1 VRSYLELLEQA
12 NSNKSKISEIVILRE
27 MEATGLD
34 REQLLAKMKLNYS
47 VMQQSVEQGLTS
59 EWRSF
64 SGMVGGDAARLI
76 EYGKSERTLL
86 GHTMNK
92 VAARAIAAAE
102 INAGMGRIV
111 AAPTGGA
118 CGVLPAVMITVQEII
133 GSSEE
138 EIIMAFF
145 TAAGIGMVIA
155 ERASV
160 SGAEGGCQAEIGTAS
175 AMAAGAAVELAG
187 GTPEQTAH
195 AGAIALKNFLGMV
208 CDPVG
213 GLVEVPCIKRN
224 AMGAIKAMTA
234 AEMAL
239 AGIKSAIPLDEVIDT
254 MASIG
259 RQMPCSLRE
268 TAQGGLAVTPTGK
281 RIEENIFRG

>member
-1 VRSYLELLEQA
+1 MRSYMNLLEQA
-12 NSNKSKISEIVILRE
+12 SLMESNISEIVIIHE
-27 MEATGLD
+27 VEATGLA
-34 REQLLAKMKLNYS
+34 REQLLARMKQNYS
-47 VMQQSVEQGLTS
+47 VMRESVEQGLTS

-64 SGMVGGDAARLI
+64 SGMVGGDSARLI
-76 EYGKSERTLL
+76 EYGKNHKSLL
-86 GHTMNK
+86 GQRMNK
-92 VAARAIAAAE
+92 VAARAIAVAE
-102 INAGMGRIV
+102 VNAGMGRIV
-111 AAPTGGA
+111 AAPTAGA
-118 CGVLPAVMITVQEII
+118 CGVLPAVLLTVQEVLAT
-133 GSSEE
+133 SEE
-138 EIIMAFF
+138 EMIGALF

-160 SGAEGGCQAEIGTAS
+160 SGAEGGCQAEIGSAS

-187 GTPEQTAH
+187 GRPEETAH
-195 AGAIALKNFLGMV
+195 AAAIALKNFLGLV
-208 CDPVG
+208 CDPVA

-224 AMGAIKAMTA
+224 AIGAMIAVTA

-268 TAQGGLAVTPTGK
+268 TAQGGLAVTPTGQ
-281 RIEENIFRG
+281 RIMEMYLKA

>member
-1 VRSYLELLEQA
+1 MRSYLELLEQA

>member
-1 VRSYLELLEQA
+1 MRSYQELLERA
-12 NSNKSKISEIVILRE
+12 NSMGSKISEIVILQE
-27 MEATGLD
+27 VEATGLT
-34 REQLLAKMKLNYS
+34 REQLQAKMKQNYS
-47 VMQQSVEQGLTS
+47 VMQQSVEQGLKG

-76 EYGKSERTLL
+76 EYGTSGKSLL
-86 GHTMNK
+86 GQRMNN
-92 VAARAIAAAE
+92 VAARAIAVAE
-102 INAGMGRIV
+102 VNAGMGKIV
-111 AAPTGGA
+111 AAPTAGA
-118 CGVLPAVMITVQEII
+118 CGVLPSVLLTIEEVLGT
-133 GSSEE
+133 SEE
-138 EIIMAFF
+138 DIIMSLF
-145 TAAGIGMVIA
+145 TSAGIGMIIA

-160 SGAEGGCQAEIGTAS
+160 SGAEGGCQAEIGSAS

-187 GTPEQTAH
+187 GTAEQTAH
-195 AGAIALKNFLGMV
+195 AAAIALKNFLGLV
-208 CDPVG
+208 CDPVA

-224 AMGAIKAMTA
+224 AIGGMIAITA

-239 AGIKSAIPLDEVIDT
+239 AGIKSAIPLDEVIDA

-281 RIEENIFRG
+281 RVKEMYLGV